1 MEASFAIFINGSYG
15 AGKTTVL
22 DHIGNLLAAEG
33 RPFSLIDVDW
43 FHRSSPVAA
52 FDPQNQVIE
61 ARNIAAVWVNYK
73 TAGPRQLIMSG
84 VIANEADKHR
94 YSEAVA
100 LPLRSVRLTAQRS
113 TAEARL
119 RARYDSSR
127 QTELRWHVDRWED
140 LTQRL
145 TAADLDEVAIATDR
159 LDALSVARRI
169 AQHFELL
176 DVSR

>member
-22 DHIGNLLAAEG
+22 DHVGNLLSAEE

-43 FHRSSPVAA
+43 FHRSSPVSVL
-52 FDPQNQVIE
+52 DPQNQVIE
-61 ARNIAAVWVNYK
+61 ARNIAAVWANYK

-84 VIANEADKHR
+84 VIADEADKHR

-127 QTELRWHVDRWED
+127 QTELRWHLDRWEH
-140 LTQRL
+140 LTERL
-145 TAADLDEVAIATDR
+145 TAADLDEVTIATDR
-159 LDALSVARRI
+159 LNPVSVARLI
-169 AQHFELL
+169 AQHFKLL
-176 DVSR
+176 DASR